1 MSRRHVLARAAVTV
15 ALAGGLAVSGHQS
28 ATAVATGNI
37 LISWSIPNTPAAGLT
52 NITFPMTVNP
62 STLHKDGTYFAM
74 QFRFTKAPEVGYMG
88 LQPRPSINGRARL
101 HAAFSS
107 FNPGTTSTHPNCTPG
122 ADGGAGVSC
131 AADFDGTYGH
141 RYAMTVTQAGPDTWT
156 GTATNTVTGAS
167 TVIGTWKLAAGSGNL
182 RGSEAGFAEWYIGAP
197 SCQQMARVDAV
208 FGAPTTTDAAGLTG
222 TAKASYEYGACVGQ
236 SGYSADNTAGQAHV
250 VRGFV
255 AEPGGGTTPTPT
267 PTRTVTPTIT
277 PTPTPTATTATPT
290 PTRTI
295 TPPITPSPT
304 GSASPSAPASQLI
317 SKLGWA
323 VVSADSEET
332 SGENGAA
339 RNAID
344 GKTSTIW
351 HSRWSRNAATALP
364 HDIVI
369 DMAAPYA
376 VDSLRYLPRQ
386 DSSGNG
392 RIGRYEVYV
401 SATPSTWGSPVA
413 TGAFADSKAEQTI
426 SFPVTIGRYLRLRAL
441 SEAGNR
447 GPWTSAAEISA
458 TGTLAGGGT
467 APTMLATSGWNLV
480 SADSQ
485 ETAAENG
492 AGRNAFDGKPNT
504 FWHTQWSSNATSYPH
519 DLVVDLGGSFSVSQ
533 LRYLPRQDAS
543 ANGRIGGYE
552 VYLSTSPSTS
562 PSTWG
567 APVAAGAFADSTAE
581 QTISFPATTGRY
593 LRLRALSEAG
603 NRGPWTSAAELSAVG
618 IPAVP

>member
-1 MSRRHVLARAAVTV
+1 
-15 ALAGGLAVSGHQS
+15 
-28 ATAVATGNI
+28 
-37 LISWSIPNTPAAGLT
+37 
-52 NITFPMTVNP
+52 MTVNP

-131 AADFDGTYGH
+131 AADFDGTYGQ

-182 RGSEAGFAEWYIGAP
+182 RGAESGFAEWYIGAP

-208 FGAPTTTDAAGLTG
+208 FGAPTSTDAAGLTG
-222 TAKASYEYGACVGQ
+222 TAKANYEYGACVGQ
-236 SGYSADNTAGQAHV
+236 SGYSADNSGGQAHV

-267 PTRTVTPTIT
+267 PTKTVT
-277 PTPTPTATTATPT
+277 PTPTPTPTTTGTATPT
-290 PTRTI
+290 PTPT
-295 TPPITPSPT
+295 TTTPSPT
-304 GSASPSAPASQLI
+304 ASPTPSPSGQPGQLI
-317 SKLGWA
+317 PKAGWA

-332 SGENGAA
+332 AAENGAA

-351 HSRWSRNAATALP
+351 HSRWSRNAAPLP

-369 DMAAPYA
+369 DLAASYA

-386 DSSGNG
+386 DGGRNG

-401 SATPSTWGSPVA
+401 STSPTTWGAPVA
-413 TGAFADSKAEQTI
+413 TGTFADSAAEKTVA
-426 SFPVTIGRYLRLRAL
+426 FRATTGRYLRLHAL
-441 SEAGNR
+441 SEARNR

-458 TGTLAGGGT
+458 TGTLAPGAA
-467 APTMLATSGWNLV
+467 APAPLATAGWSLV

-485 ETAAENG
+485 ETARENG
-492 AGRNAFDGKPNT
+492 SARNAFDGKPNT
-504 FWHTQWSSNATSYPH
+504 FWHTQWSNNATSFPH
-519 DLVVDLGGSFSVSQ
+519 DLVIDLGGSFAVSQ
-533 LRYLPRQDAS
+533 VRYLPRQDGG

-552 VYLSTSPSTS
+552 VYLSTSPT
-562 PSTWG
+562 TWG
-567 APVAAGAFADSTAE
+567 APVATGRFADSSTEKAV
-581 QTISFPATTGRY
+581 SFPATTGRY
-593 LRLRALSEAG
+593 LRLRASSEAG
-603 NRGPWTSAAELSAVG
+603 NRGPWTSAAEISAVG
-618 IPAVP
+618 QPAQP